1 MVKILITIKII
12 DTKSINPK
20 IVTKYFHYITKNSIQ
35 NSIKILPNFRRSRH
49 DTKNSYFHL
58 KYTERNTP
66 FLSVKI
72 LGYQT

>member
-1 MVKILITIKII
+1 MI
-12 DTKSINPK
+12 KSINPK
-20 IVTKYFHYITKNSIQ
+20 IVTKIFLILQNSIQ
-35 NSIKILPNFRRSRH
+35 NSIKNCQIYSLSRH